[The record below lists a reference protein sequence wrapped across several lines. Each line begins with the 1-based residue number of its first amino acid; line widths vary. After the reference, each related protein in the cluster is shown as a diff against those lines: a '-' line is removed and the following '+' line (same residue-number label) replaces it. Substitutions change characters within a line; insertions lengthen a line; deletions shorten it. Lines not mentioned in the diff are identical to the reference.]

1 VNGLAAGRRPS
12 AAARG
17 DPRSHIAF
25 RAGMLDAEFAL
36 LASIHNPLAYAEI
49 TDAGAALI
57 D

>member
-49 TDAGAALI
+49 TGAGAALI